1 MAEKS
6 PLQKI
11 RNIGIVAHIDAGK
24 TTLTE
29 RILYY
34 AGRIHRMGEV
44 HDGQAVMDWMPEEQ
58 EKGITITSAVT
69 VLEWRGSEI
78 HLIDTPGHVDF
89 TIEVERS
96 LRVLDGAIFIF
107 CAVAGVEPQSE
118 TIWHQADRYRI
129 PRLAF
134 INKMDRIGADF
145 YGAVE
150 MMKKKLGAN
159 PVCCQIPLG
168 AEEGHQGAI
177 DLIRMCGVVWE
188 QEELGAI
195 YRDVEIPGE
204 LAEEARKNRDT
215 LLEKVA
221 ECDDALMEKYLQEE
235 EITEGEIRR
244 AIRRATLQL
253 AITPVFCG
261 AAYRNRGVQPL
272 LDGVVDY
279 LPSPLDIPPVTGIHP
294 VHRTPIEREASVKA
308 PLTALVFKIA
318 MEEGRKLSYVR
329 VYSGSMK
336 PEKMLYNASLGEK
349 ERVARLFRM
358 HANQRKRIEEANAG
372 DIVAATG
379 LKNVR
384 TGDTLC
390 EEKAPIVLEAMQFQ
404 EPVISIA
411 IEPKSLADEEKLVA
425 SLEKLAT
432 EDPTFRF
439 GFDEESGQTLISGM
453 GELHLNVLVQR
464 LTREFLV
471 RANVG
476 RPQVVYRET
485 ITRAV
490 EERGAFLREISGRMQ
505 SGAVRIEIA
514 PQARGAGIQVVSA
527 LSEEVFLPPECYQA
541 IEEAFRESCRSGSLG
556 GYPVVDVK
564 GTLLSVEYREGVST
578 PLGFRIATAT
588 TFQRAYERGTPILLE
603 PIMSVDIVVPEE
615 YASGV
620 IGDVQAR
627 RGKILEILPRRQIT
641 ELRASIPLS
650 EMFGYSTDLR
660 SASKGRGT
668 FTMQFERF
676 DEALDKRQDGF
687 TLRSR

>member
-6 PLQKI
+6 TLKKI

-69 VLEWRGSEI
+69 LLEWAGCEM

-96 LRVLDGAIFIF
+96 LRVLDGAVFIF
-107 CAVAGVEPQSE
+107 SAVEGVEPQSE

-134 INKMDRIGADF
+134 INKMDRVGADF

-168 AEEGHQGAI
+168 VEEGHQGVI
-177 DLIRMCGVVWE
+177 DLVRMCGIAWDP
-188 QEELGAI
+188 EELGDT
-195 YRDVEIPGE
+195 YHDVEIPSE
-204 LAEEARKNRDT
+204 LEEEAKEHRDA
-215 LLEKVA
+215 LIEKLA
-221 ECDDALMEKYLQEE
+221 ECDDALMEKYVQEE
-235 EITEGEIRR
+235 EITEQEVRGALRK
-244 AIRRATLQL
+244 ATLHL
-253 AITPVFCG
+253 DITPVFCG

-279 LPSPLDIPPVTGIHP
+279 LPSPLDRPPVTGFDPADQTP
-294 VHRTPIEREASVKA
+294 VERQASVKE

-318 MEEGRKLSYVR
+318 MEEGRKLSYLR
-329 VYSGSMK
+329 VYSGTLK
-336 PEKMLYNASLGEK
+336 PEKVVYNASLGEK
-349 ERVARLFRM
+349 ERVARLFQM
-358 HANQRKRIEEANAG
+358 HANQRKRIQQADAG
-372 DIVAATG
+372 NIVAATG
-379 LKNVR
+379 LKTVR

-390 EEKAPIVLEAMQFQ
+390 DEKAAIVLEPMQFL
-404 EPVISIA
+404 EPVIFIA
-411 IEPKSLADEEKLVA
+411 IEAKSLVDQEKLFA
-425 SLEKLAT
+425 SLEKLAA

-439 GFDEESGQTLISGM
+439 RFDEESGQTLISGM

-464 LTREFLV
+464 LTREFFV
-471 RANVG
+471 QANVG

-485 ITRAV
+485 ITQAV
-490 EERGAFLREISGRMQ
+490 EEQGEFSREINGKQ
-505 SGAVRIEIA
+505 QAGAVLLEIA
-514 PQARGAGIQVVSA
+514 PQPRGSGIQIISA
-527 LSEEVFLPPECYQA
+527 LSEESLLPDECIQA
-541 IEEAFRESCRSGSLG
+541 IEEAFRESCVSGSLG
-556 GYPVVDVK
+556 GYPVVDVQ
-564 GTLLSVEYREGVST
+564 GRILSAEYKEGVST

-588 TFQRAYERGTPILLE
+588 TFQRAYGRGNPILLE

-627 RGKILEILPRRQIT
+627 RGRILEILPKRQIT
-641 ELRASIPLS
+641 EIRASIPLS

-676 DEALDKRQDGF
+676 DEAQEKK
-687 TLRSR
+687 

>member
-6 PLQKI
+6 TLQKV

-69 VLEWRGSEI
+69 VFEWRGREI

-96 LRVLDGAIFIF
+96 LRVLDGAVFVF
-107 CAVAGVEPQSE
+107 SAVEGVEPQSE
-118 TIWHQADRYRI
+118 TIWHQADRYKI

-134 INKMDRIGADF
+134 INKMDRVGADF
-145 YGAVE
+145 FGALGA
-150 MMKKKLGAN
+150 MRKKLGAN

-168 AEEGHQGAI
+168 AEEGHRGVI
-177 DLIRMCGVVWE
+177 DLIRMCGVVWDE
-188 QEELGAI
+188 EELGAT
-195 YRDVEIPGE
+195 YGDVEIPSELQGE
-204 LAEEARKNRDT
+204 AKKNRDAM
-215 LLEKVA
+215 LERIA
-221 ECDDALMEKYLQEE
+221 ECDDKLMEKYVQEE
-235 EITEGEIRR
+235 AITEEEVRQ
-244 AIRRATLQL
+244 AIRKATLNLQV
-253 AITPVFCG
+253 TPVFCG
-261 AAYRNRGVQPL
+261 AAYRNRGVQAL
-272 LDGVVDY
+272 LDGVVEY
-279 LPSPLDIPPVTGIHP
+279 LPSPLDIPPVVGFHP
-294 VHRTPIEREASVKA
+294 RDQTRVEREASVKA

-329 VYSGSMK
+329 VYSGSLK
-336 PEKMLYNASLGEK
+336 PERIVYNASRGEK
-349 ERVARLFRM
+349 ERVARLFQM
-358 HANQRKRIEEANAG
+358 HANQRTRIQQADAG
-372 DIVAATG
+372 DIVAAAG

-390 EEKAPIVLEAMQFQ
+390 DEKDPIVLEPMQFQ
-404 EPVISIA
+404 EPVIVIA
-411 IEPKSLADEEKLVA
+411 IEPKSLADQERLVA
-425 SLEKLAT
+425 SLEKLAV

-439 GFDEESGQTLISGM
+439 RFDEESGQTLISGM

-464 LTREFLV
+464 LTREFFV
-471 RANVG
+471 KANIG

-485 ITRAV
+485 ISQAA
-490 EERGAFLREISGRMQ
+490 EERGEFTREINGKMHT
-505 SGAVRIEIA
+505 GVVCLEIA
-514 PQARGAGIQVVSA
+514 PKARGSGIDIVSA
-527 LSEEVFLPPECYQA
+527 LPEEVFLPPECYEA
-541 IEEAFRESCRSGSLG
+541 IEEAFRESCMSGSLG
-556 GYPVVDVK
+556 GYPVVDVQ
-564 GTLLSVEYREGVST
+564 GRLLSVEYREGGSA
-578 PLGFRIATAT
+578 PPGFRIATAT
-588 TFQRAYERGTPILLE
+588 TFQRAYEQGKPILLE

-627 RGKILEILPRRQIT
+627 RGKILEILPKRQIT
-641 ELRASIPLS
+641 EIRASIPLS

-676 DEALDKRQDGF
+676 DEALEKR
-687 TLRSR
+687 

>member
-1 MAEKS
+1 MAEK
-6 PLQKI
+6 PTLNKI

-69 VLEWRGSEI
+69 FFEWGGCEI

-96 LRVLDGAIFIF
+96 LRVLDGAVFVF
-107 CAVAGVEPQSE
+107 SAVDGVEPQSE

-134 INKMDRIGADF
+134 INKMDRVGADF
-145 YGAVE
+145 HGAVK
-150 MMKKKLGAN
+150 MMRKKLAAN

-168 AEEGHQGAI
+168 IEEGHQGVI
-177 DLIRMCGVVWE
+177 DLVRMCGVVWDP
-188 QEELGAI
+188 EELGDA
-195 YRDVEIPGE
+195 YHDVEIPRE
-204 LAEEARKNRDT
+204 LEAEAKKHRDA
-215 LLEKVA
+215 LIEKIA
-221 ECDDALMEKYLQEE
+221 ECDDALMEKYVQEE
-235 EITEGEIRR
+235 EITEEEICR
-244 AIRRATLQL
+244 AIRKATLRL
-253 AITPVFCG
+253 EITPVFCG
-261 AAYRNRGVQPL
+261 AAYRNRGVQSL

-279 LPSPLDIPPVTGIHP
+279 LPSPLDIPPVTGFDPADQRH
-294 VHRTPIEREASVKA
+294 VERQASVKEPMA
-308 PLTALVFKIA
+308 ALVFKIA
-318 MEEGRKLSYVR
+318 MEEGRKLSYLR
-329 VYSGSMK
+329 VYSGTIK
-336 PEKMLYNASLGEK
+336 PEKVVYNANLGER
-349 ERVARLFRM
+349 ERVARLFQM
-358 HANQRKRIEEANAG
+358 HANQRRRIQQADAG

-379 LKNVR
+379 LKTVR

-390 EEKAPIVLEAMQFQ
+390 DEKAPIVLEPMQFL
-404 EPVISIA
+404 EPVIVIA
-411 IEPKSLADEEKLVA
+411 IEPKSIADQEKLFA
-425 SLEKLAT
+425 SLEKLAA

-439 GFDEESGQTLISGM
+439 RFDEESGQILISGM

-464 LTREFLV
+464 LTREFFV
-471 RANVG
+471 HANVG

-490 EERGAFLREISGRMQ
+490 EERGEFSREINGKQHSG
-505 SGAVRIEIA
+505 VVLLEIA
-514 PQARGAGIQVVSA
+514 PQSRGSGIQIVSA
-527 LSEEVFLPPECYQA
+527 LPEEVLLPPECIQA
-541 IEEAFRESCRSGSLG
+541 IEEAFRESCVSGSLG
-556 GYPVVDVK
+556 GYPVVDVQ
-564 GTLLSVEYREGVST
+564 GRILSAEYREGVST

-588 TFQRAYERGTPILLE
+588 TFQRAYERGNPILLE

-627 RGKILEILPRRQIT
+627 RGRILEILPKRQIT
-641 ELRASIPLS
+641 EIRASIPLS

-676 DEALDKRQDGF
+676 DEAQEKK
-687 TLRSR
+687 

>member
-6 PLQKI
+6 TLKNI

-69 VLEWRGSEI
+69 LLEWEGCEM

-96 LRVLDGAIFIF
+96 LRVLDGAVFIF
-107 CAVAGVEPQSE
+107 SAVDGVEPQSE
-118 TIWHQADRYRI
+118 TIWHQANRYKI

-134 INKMDRIGADF
+134 INKMDRVGADF
-145 YGAVE
+145 HGAVK
-150 MMKKKLGAN
+150 MMKKKLAAN

-168 AEEGHQGAI
+168 IEEGHQGVI
-177 DLIRMCGVVWE
+177 DLVRMCGVVWDP
-188 QEELGAI
+188 EELGDT
-195 YRDVEIPGE
+195 YHDVEIPSE
-204 LAEEARKNRDT
+204 LEAEAKEYRDV
-215 LLEKVA
+215 LIEKIA
-221 ECDDALMEKYLQEE
+221 ECDDALMEKYVQEE
-235 EITEGEIRR
+235 EVTEEEIRR
-244 AIRRATLQL
+244 AIRKATLCL
-253 AITPVFCG
+253 EITPVFCG

-279 LPSPLDIPPVTGIHP
+279 LPSPLDIPPVTGLDPTDQRP
-294 VHRTPIEREASVKA
+294 VERQASVKEPMA
-308 PLTALVFKIA
+308 ALVFKIA
-318 MEEGRKLSYVR
+318 MEEGRKLSYLR
-329 VYSGSMK
+329 VYSGTIK
-336 PEKMLYNASLGEK
+336 PEKVVYNANLGER
-349 ERVARLFRM
+349 ERVARLFQM
-358 HANQRKRIEEANAG
+358 HANQRRRIQQADAG

-379 LKNVR
+379 LKTVR

-390 EEKAPIVLEAMQFQ
+390 DEKAPIVLEPMQFL
-404 EPVISIA
+404 EPVIFIA
-411 IEPKSLADEEKLVA
+411 IEAKSISDQERLFS
-425 SLEKLAT
+425 SLEKLAA

-439 GFDEESGQTLISGM
+439 RFDEESGQTLISGM

-464 LTREFLV
+464 LTREFFV
-471 RANVG
+471 QANVG

-485 ITRAV
+485 ITRTV
-490 EERGAFLREISGRMQ
+490 EERGEFSREINGKQQ
-505 SGAVRIEIA
+505 SGAVLLEIA
-514 PQARGAGIQVVSA
+514 PNPRGSGIQIVSD
-527 LSEEVFLPPECYQA
+527 LPEEVLIPSECIQA
-541 IEEAFRESCRSGSLG
+541 IEEAFRESCVSGSLG
-556 GYPVVDVK
+556 GYPVVDVQ
-564 GTLLSVEYREGVST
+564 GRILSAEYREGVST

-588 TFQRAYERGTPILLE
+588 TFQRAYERGNPILLE

-615 YASGV
+615 YSSGV

-627 RGKILEILPRRQIT
+627 RGRILEILAKRLIT
-641 ELRASIPLS
+641 EIRASIPLS

-676 DEALDKRQDGF
+676 DEAQEKK
-687 TLRSR
+687 